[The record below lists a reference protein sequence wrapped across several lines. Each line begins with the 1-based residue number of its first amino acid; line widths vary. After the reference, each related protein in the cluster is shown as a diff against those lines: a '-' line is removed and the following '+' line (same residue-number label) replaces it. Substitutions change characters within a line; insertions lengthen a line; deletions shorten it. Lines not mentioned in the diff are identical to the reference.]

1 MDELHNQEAKIVIDA
16 NDETLVTDLY
26 QKVEQLSRQQKAAL
40 AQYLLSTNELTVV
53 VSSGATVDD
62 AIQLM
67 NHADLGNALECIAE
81 QVRRLDESSVD
92 LGQ

>member
-1 MDELHNQEAKIVIDA
+1 MDELHSQEAKVVIDA

-26 QKVEQLSRQQKAAL
+26 QKVEQLSLQQKAAL

-67 NHADLGNALECIAE
+67 NHADLGNALDSIAK

>member
-1 MDELHNQEAKIVIDA
+1 MDELHNQEAKVVIDA

-26 QKVEQLSRQQKAAL
+26 QKVEQLSLQQKAAL

-53 VSSGATVDD
+53 VSSGATLDS
-62 AIQLM
+62 AIQHM
-67 NHADLGNALECIAE
+67 THADLGNMLESIAE
-81 QVRRLDESSVD
+81 QVRRLDESSLD